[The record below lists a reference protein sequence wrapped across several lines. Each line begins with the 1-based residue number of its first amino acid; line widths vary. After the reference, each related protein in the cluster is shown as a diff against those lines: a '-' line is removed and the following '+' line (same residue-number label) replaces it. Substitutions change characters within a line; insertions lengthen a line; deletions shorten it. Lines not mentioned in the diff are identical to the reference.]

1 MVYFLCKVNFNKS
14 LYPRAFTEDAELP
27 NFVENLTFCKYRSS
41 CFACTMKTL
50 ISAVAEK
57 SIIDIFNEYESF
69 NFNHLLLF
77 IEIDFSHRE

>member
-1 MVYFLCKVNFNKS
+1 
-14 LYPRAFTEDAELP
+14 
-27 NFVENLTFCKYRSS
+27 
-41 CFACTMKTL
+41 MKTV

-77 IEIDFSHRE
+77 IEIDFSHHE